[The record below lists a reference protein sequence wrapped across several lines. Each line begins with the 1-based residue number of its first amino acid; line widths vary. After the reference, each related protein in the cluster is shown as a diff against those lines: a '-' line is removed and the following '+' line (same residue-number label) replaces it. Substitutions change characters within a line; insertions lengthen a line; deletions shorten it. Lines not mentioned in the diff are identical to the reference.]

1 MNGQRRIKV
10 FSSISAVQALGL
22 LISSCCNLGLP
33 NSDLSNSGR
42 LKSGRSKS
50 DGTDSRFLVAFW
62 EVVLRILKIVAG
74 VFGLILAC
82 LPALALAGLG
92 FVGSSFLTR
101 KVWMWGSVALL
112 INFVVASLIAFWLF
126 RILGSKEPLKL
137 AIAYAVLTSTLLSIL
152 LSLTVYWPMPDGSR
166 IAYRKARGA
175 KPVRPYPVV
184 FLHGGPGNIAVARKG
199 LVLERLANDG
209 FDVYHY
215 DQLGG
220 GLSSRL
226 ENLDGY
232 TIKRFVNDLE
242 QIRLAIHAEKLIVV
256 GHSWGAALLANYLA
270 VHPDRVAQAV
280 FDSPGNFE
288 ATPNASHFDERMSSE
303 AKLGMQRILGT
314 PRMAVFGVLINTF
327 NSPNG
332 PYFIPEP
339 ELAAGFT
346 QAIKGALPVTV
357 CDPKNVEDTS
367 GLSGFGVWPNL
378 LLNGQIDSEPSP
390 KTALEQ
396 VNVPSLILRGECD
409 YVDWKVTRLYRD
421 TIPNAKLVYVPRAG
435 HGISHEQPEVYYQ
448 TIKAF
453 LLDKSLPSLAYT
465 GSDDPAKR

>member
-1 MNGQRRIKV
+1 
-10 FSSISAVQALGL
+10 
-22 LISSCCNLGLP
+22 
-33 NSDLSNSGR
+33 
-42 LKSGRSKS
+42 
-50 DGTDSRFLVAFW
+50 
-62 EVVLRILKIVAG
+62 LRILKIVAG

-152 LSLTVYWPMPDGSR
+152 LSLTVFKPLVPASEIPNPLSMPAGAAYWPMPDGSR

-390 KTALEQ
+390 KKVLEQ
-396 VNVPSLILRGECD
+396 SIVPSLVLRGECD
-409 YVDWKVTRLYRD
+409 YIDWKVTRLYRD
-421 TIPNAKLVYVPRAG
+421 TIPNAKLVYIPRAG
-435 HGISHEQPEVYYQ
+435 HSISGEQPEAYYQ

-465 GSDDPAKR
+465 GIDDPAKR

>member
-1 MNGQRRIKV
+1 
-10 FSSISAVQALGL
+10 
-22 LISSCCNLGLP
+22 
-33 NSDLSNSGR
+33 
-42 LKSGRSKS
+42 
-50 DGTDSRFLVAFW
+50 
-62 EVVLRILKIVAG
+62 LRILKIVAG

-82 LPALALAGLG
+82 LPAVALAGLG
-92 FVGSSFLTR
+92 FVGASFLTR
-101 KVWMWGSVALL
+101 RVWLWGGAALL
-112 INFVVASLIAFWLF
+112 INFLVASLIAFSMF
-126 RILGSKEPLKL
+126 RFLGSKEPLKL
-137 AIAYAVLTSTLLSIL
+137 AVAYAVLTSTLLGVIS
-152 LSLTVYWPMPDGSR
+152 SLTVFKPLVPASDIPKPMSMPAGAAFWPMPDGSR

-175 KPVRPYPVV
+175 TPVQPYPVV
-184 FLHGGPGNIAVARKG
+184 FLHGGPGNIAVARND

-226 ENLDGY
+226 ENLTGY

-270 VHPDRVAQAV
+270 VHPDRVARAV

-288 ATPNASHFDERMSSE
+288 ATPNASHFDERMSTD
-303 AKLGMQRILGT
+303 AKLGMKRILGT
-314 PRMAVFGVLINTF
+314 PRMAAFGLLVETF

-367 GLSGFGVWPNL
+367 GMSGFGVWPNL
-378 LLNGQIDSEPSP
+378 ILNGQIDSEQSP
-390 KTALEQ
+390 KKALEQ
-396 VNVPSLILRGECD
+396 VSVPSLVLRGECD
-409 YVDWKVTRLYRD
+409 YIDWKVTRLYRE
-421 TIPNAKLVYVPRAG
+421 TIPNAQLVSIPRAG
-435 HGISHEQPEVYYQ
+435 HSISGEQPEVYYR

-453 LLDKSLPSLAYT
+453 LLDKPLPSPAYT
-465 GSDDPAKR
+465 GNEDPAKR